1 MSTQSIS
8 PVPSSPKPSPT
19 SGEQPK
25 LSQRPWWARLSLM
38 FAVAC
43 AIWILVNVLAT
54 LIFGPN
60 YSFGSHTF
68 RAVTTCTLVI
78 AALAVLL
85 RWEHTRASDY
95 AFALGRGMLRG
106 LALGALSYSV
116 PFLMAAS
123 VVLMLNLA
131 QVEVSTNALDVVGQ
145 GLAVLVLVLLYEA
158 VPEELIFRG
167 YLFRVLSE
175 RLPVWATI
183 IGQALLFT
191 AFGAIVGAA
200 ASLDRV
206 VTFFLFSVSLGYLR
220 QVTGTVYATIGFHA
234 VFQLLAQWLLGEQ
247 WGTLS
252 VNDPEQW
259 FSLVAL
265 GLAPFA
271 LAPVIAA
278 IIVRSRDAD

>member
-1 MSTQSIS
+1 MSTRSVS
-8 PVPSSPKPSPT
+8 PVSSSSKPRVRP
-19 SGEQPK
+19 P
-25 LSQRPWWARLSLM
+25 LSQRPWRARLSVM
-38 FAVAC
+38 FVAAC

-54 LIFGPN
+54 SVFGPD

-68 RAVTTCTLVI
+68 RAVTTCALVI
-78 AALAVLL
+78 AAIALLL
-85 RWEHTRASDY
+85 RWERTRASDY
-95 AFALGRGMLRG
+95 GFAFGRGMWRG

-116 PFLMAAS
+116 PFLMAGS

-131 QVEVSTNALDVVGQ
+131 QVAVSTNALAVAGQ
-145 GLAVLVLVLLYEA
+145 GLVLLLLVLLYEA

-183 IGQALLFT
+183 LGQALLFT

-200 ASLDRV
+200 LTLDRA
-206 VTFFLFSVSLGYLR
+206 VTFFLSVSLGYLR

-234 VFQLLAQWLLGEQ
+234 VFQLMAQWLLGER
-247 WGTLS
+247 WGALS
-252 VNDPEQW
+252 VTDTEQW
-259 FSLVAL
+259 FSLLAL

-271 LAPVIAA
+271 LAPAVAA
-278 IIVRSRDAD
+278 IIVRSRDVDD

>member
-1 MSTQSIS
+1 MSTRSVS
-8 PVPSSPKPSPT
+8 PVPSSSKPRV
-19 SGEQPK
+19 QPP
-25 LSQRPWWARLSLM
+25 LSQRPWWVRLSVM
-38 FAVAC
+38 FVAAC

-54 LIFGPN
+54 SVFGPD

-68 RAVTTCTLVI
+68 RAVTTFASVI
-78 AALAVLL
+78 TAVALLL
-85 RWEHTRASDY
+85 RWERTRASDY
-95 AFALGRGMLRG
+95 GSAFGRGMWRG

-116 PFLMAAS
+116 PFLMAGS

-131 QVEVSTNALDVVGQ
+131 QVAVSTNALAVAGQ
-145 GLAVLVLVLLYEA
+145 GLVLLLLVLLYEA

-183 IGQALLFT
+183 LGQALLFT

-200 ASLDRV
+200 LTLDRA
-206 VTFFLFSVSLGYLR
+206 VTFFLLSVSLGYLR

-234 VFQLLAQWLLGEQ
+234 VFQLMAQWLLGER
-247 WGTLS
+247 WGALS
-252 VNDPEQW
+252 VTDTEQW
-259 FSLVAL
+259 FSLLAL

-271 LAPVIAA
+271 LAPAVAA
-278 IIVRSRDAD
+278 IIVRSRDVDD